1 MQIVKL
7 SLAEQARNALLE
19 EIVSGNLTAGM
30 RLTEESLSA
39 QLGISRTPVRDALS
53 RLEGDGLIE
62 RLSSRGYQVKKLDVD
77 AVDELL
83 QCRCEVEMNIF
94 NCSYDALSRESL
106 LELKQELCSLE
117 PADPEAWIEA
127 RKLDDALHNIINDAC
142 SNRYWRDIHRKL
154 LQQRLPYRDI
164 RNSSDPALVEA
175 LKKERLTLLEELLSG
190 DRKRAAQ
197 ALFRHL
203 EAGRKYILKTMQKQ
217 PAKL

>member
-39 QLGISRTPVRDALS
+39 QLGISRTPVRDALL
-53 RLEGDGLIE
+53 RLEADGLIE
-62 RLSSRGYQVKKLDVD
+62 RHSSRGFQVKKLDIE

-83 QCRCEVEMNIF
+83 QCRTEVEMNIF
-94 NCSYDALSRESL
+94 NCCYDAISYESL
-106 LELKQELCSLE
+106 QELQQELRALD
-117 PADPEAWIEA
+117 PAAPEAWIEA

-164 RNSSDPALVEA
+164 RNNSNPTWVEA
-175 LKKERLTLLEELLSG
+175 LKKERLALLEQLLSG
-190 DRKRAAQ
+190 NRQWAAQ
-197 ALFRHL
+197 ALFKHL
-203 EAGRKYILKTMQKQ
+203 EAGRKYILEAMQKQ
-217 PAKL
+217 SANL